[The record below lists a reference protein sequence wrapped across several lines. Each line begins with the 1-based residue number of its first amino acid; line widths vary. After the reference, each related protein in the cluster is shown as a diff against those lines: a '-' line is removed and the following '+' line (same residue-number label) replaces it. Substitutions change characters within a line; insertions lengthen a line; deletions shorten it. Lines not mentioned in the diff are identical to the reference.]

1 MGAEQYKTHKMS
13 NIIYLQ
19 EERIK
24 KGLKTAEGAL
34 QEARSMIARGVDVP
48 IDLISDLENIIST
61 LEKKL
66 EDYLLETI

>member
-1 MGAEQYKTHKMS
+1 LGAEQYKTHKMS

>member
-1 MGAEQYKTHKMS
+1 MS

-24 KGLKTAEGAL
+24 RGLKTAEDAL
-34 QEARSMIARGVDVP
+34 QEARSMVVRGVDVP
-48 IDLISDLENIIST
+48 TSLIGDLENIIST

-66 EDYLLETI
+66 EDYLLETT

>member
-1 MGAEQYKTHKMS
+1 MS

-24 KGLKTAEGAL
+24 RGLKTAEDVL
-34 QEARSMIARGVDVP
+34 QEARSMVVRGVDVP
-48 IDLISDLENIIST
+48 TSLIGDLENIIST

-66 EDYLLETI
+66 EDYLLETT

>member
-1 MGAEQYKTHKMS
+1 MS

-24 KGLKTAEGAL
+24 RGLKTAEDAL
-34 QEARSMIARGVDVP
+34 QEARSMVVRGVDVP
-48 IDLISDLENIIST
+48 TSLISDLENIIST

-66 EDYLLETI
+66 EDYLLETT

>member
-1 MGAEQYKTHKMS
+1 MS

-24 KGLKTAEGAL
+24 KGLKTAEDAL
-34 QEARSMIARGVDVP
+34 QEARSMVVRGVDVP
-48 IDLISDLENIIST
+48 TSLIGDLENIIST

-66 EDYLLETI
+66 EDYLLETT

>member
-1 MGAEQYKTHKMS
+1 MS